1 MRHEGIMQ
9 MTSPSDVPRTDTVGA
24 QERSSSGAVL
34 LDVREPDVRRA
45 GHIDGMPGT
54 IA

>member
-1 MRHEGIMQ
+1 MWHEGILQ
-9 MTSPSDVPRTDTVGA
+9 MTCPSDVPRTDTVGA
-24 QERSSSGAVL
+24 QEHPASGAVL

-45 GHIDGMPGT
+45 GRVDGMPGT